1 MPSRAPAPF
10 SAALLT
16 AALIALAACAPQ
28 GNDGPAM
35 APVPGLP
42 SAPVGYR
49 VETLAPDRSPV
60 LRRLAQDA
68 RTRPVTAQL
77 GVYLGGANG
86 SGEGSAGAGGP
97 ATPALGARPA
107 LTLTLASYA
116 GPVGA
121 LAAYNR
127 WFADFGFM
135 AAAQRSTVELGPG
148 AQAERFEVGWPPLHA
163 LVARSGS
170 RFLLVEADEAV
181 PAEARDAL
189 MDGLLRAALELA
201 PEVP

>member
-1 MPSRAPAPF
+1 MRSRAPAPL
-10 SAALLT
+10 SAAFL
-16 AALIALAACAPQ
+16 AATLIALAACAPR
-28 GNDGPAM
+28 GEGGSAV

-42 SAPVGYR
+42 GAPTGYR

-60 LRRLAQDA
+60 LRRLEQDV

-77 GVYLGGANG
+77 GVYLREADASG
-86 SGEGSAGAGGP
+86 SDSAAAGGP
-97 ATPALGARPA
+97 ATPALSARPA

-116 GPVGA
+116 EPVGA

-148 AQAERFEVGWPPLHA
+148 IQAERFEVGWPPLHA

-189 MDGLLRAALELA
+189 LDGLLRAALASA